1 MYYKFAARM
10 ATLFYDQIINDA
22 EEMRKIYLEL
32 FNKDSKVIAYGPKA
46 NIDTETQILSKNKIN
61 KLDYFLIVGRLIPDN
76 NWDILVDGF
85 NLSKSKKKLVI
96 VGDNP
101 FQNDFQD
108 NLTNTESGNI
118 IFTGLIKDQG
128 ELCDLFK
135 NAYAYLHGHEYGGTN
150 PTLIEAL
157 SFGNAVIALDTVFNR
172 EVLQDGKFGLFFNKT
187 KNSVK
192 ELIVYADDN
201 KKEILALKNN
211 SKRALEKK
219 YEWDYII
226 DQYIEVFKEVSN

>member
-1 MYYKFAARM
+1 M
-10 ATLFYDQIINDA
+10 
-22 EEMRKIYLEL
+22 
-32 FNKDSKVIAYGPKA
+32 
-46 NIDTETQILSKNKIN
+46 
-61 KLDYFLIVGRLIPDN
+61 
-76 NWDILVDGF
+76 
-85 NLSKSKKKLVI
+85 
-96 VGDNP
+96 
-101 FQNDFQD
+101 
-108 NLTNTESGNI
+108 

-172 EVLQDGKFGLFFNKT
+172 EVLQHGKFGLFFNKNE
-187 KNSVK
+187 NSVK

-201 KKEILALKNN
+201 KKEILELKNN
-211 SKRALEKK
+211 SKQALEKK